1 MLSPFGALMNPPAAC
16 CAANEHGVVASLLA
30 DRSLRAH
37 FQPIVRLADGV
48 VFAHEALVRGPVGT
62 PLQQADALFKAA
74 AEEGQTLRLENAC
87 VAVALKCWSAHAV
100 GGKLFVNV
108 SADAMVSCLQH
119 TALQER
125 LAAMQVLGVP
135 AAALVLEI
143 TEHERVSDV
152 GRLVG
157 AVNDLRSHGIQIA
170 LDDFGDG
177 RSSLRL
183 WSELHPDYVK
193 IDKYFSNGLS
203 HRAEKVQTMQ
213 ALARIAETFGTQL
226 VAEGLETVDDA
237 RVARDLGIHLGQG
250 YFFGRPAAEPVAV
263 VAEEAQRDFGRASVA
278 VLPHR
283 PRSVRSDFTVERITL
298 RQPALDVSA
307 THLDVERCFRADP
320 TLQNLAIVEE
330 ERPVGLIHR
339 SNFMDQY
346 GKPFFRELYGRKS
359 CIVVANTA
367 PLVLDKH
374 TGIAQLT
381 DVLTSEDQR
390 YLRDGFIVTEQGRYI
405 GVGTGDMLV
414 RSVTEIRVEAA
425 RHANPLTFLPGNIPI
440 TEHVDRLLAHGVEF
454 VAAYVDLNNFKPFN
468 DQYGYWRGDEVIQ
481 LAARAVV
488 AHCDPRRDFVGHVGG
503 DDFVVLF
510 QSEDW
515 LHRCEGIVA
524 QFNDTVQTLYDEAD
538 LRAGGFEAED
548 RHGELRFFPLTTM
561 SIGVKRVRRGQFTRA
576 EQVASAAAEAKRAAK
591 RDGVG
596 VLIQ

>member
-1 MLSPFGALMNPPAAC
+1 M
-16 CAANEHGVVASLLA
+16 
-30 DRSLRAH
+30 
-37 FQPIVRLADGV
+37 
-48 VFAHEALVRGPVGT
+48 
-62 PLQQADALFKAA
+62 
-74 AEEGQTLRLENAC
+74 
-87 VAVALKCWSAHAV
+87 
-100 GGKLFVNV
+100 
-108 SADAMVSCLQH
+108 
-119 TALQER
+119 
-125 LAAMQVLGVP
+125 
-135 AAALVLEI
+135 
-143 TEHERVSDV
+143 
-152 GRLVG
+152 
-157 AVNDLRSHGIQIA
+157 
-170 LDDFGDG
+170 
-177 RSSLRL
+177 
-183 WSELHPDYVK
+183 
-193 IDKYFSNGLS
+193 
-203 HRAEKVQTMQ
+203 
-213 ALARIAETFGTQL
+213 
-226 VAEGLETVDDA
+226 
-237 RVARDLGIHLGQG
+237 
-250 YFFGRPAAEPVAV
+250 
-263 VAEEAQRDFGRASVA
+263 
-278 VLPHR
+278 
-283 PRSVRSDFTVERITL
+283 
-298 RQPALDVSA
+298 
-307 THLDVERCFRADP
+307 
-320 TLQNLAIVEE
+320 
-330 ERPVGLIHR
+330 GLIHR

-561 SIGVKRVRRGQFTRA
+561 SIGVKRVRRNQFTRA

>member
-1 MLSPFGALMNPPAAC
+1 MNAPAAC
-16 CAANEHGVVASLLA
+16 CAVDAPGVVSSLMA
-30 DRSLRAH
+30 DRALSSH
-37 FQPIVRLADGV
+37 FQPIVRLADGL

-62 PLQQADALFKAA
+62 PLQQPDALFKAA

-119 TALQER
+119 TALQ
-125 LAAMQVLGVP
+125 
-135 AAALVLEI
+135 
-143 TEHERVSDV
+143 
-152 GRLVG
+152 
-157 AVNDLRSHGIQIA
+157 
-170 LDDFGDG
+170 
-177 RSSLRL
+177 
-183 WSELHPDYVK
+183 
-193 IDKYFSNGLS
+193 
-203 HRAEKVQTMQ
+203 
-213 ALARIAETFGTQL
+213 
-226 VAEGLETVDDA
+226 
-237 RVARDLGIHLGQG
+237 
-250 YFFGRPAAEPVAV
+250 
-263 VAEEAQRDFGRASVA
+263 
-278 VLPHR
+278 
-283 PRSVRSDFTVERITL
+283 
-298 RQPALDVSA
+298 
-307 THLDVERCFRADP
+307 
-320 TLQNLAIVEE
+320 NLAIVED

-339 SNFMDQY
+339 NNFMDQY

-440 TEHVDRLLAHGVEF
+440 TEHVDRLLVHGVEF

-481 LAARAVV
+481 LAARAVT

-515 LHRCEGIVA
+515 LQRCDGIVA
-524 QFNDTVQTLYDEAD
+524 QFNETVQTLYDEAD

-548 RHGELRFFPLTTM
+548 RHGEMRFFPLTTM
-561 SIGVKRVRRGQFTRA
+561 SIGVKRVRRNQFTRA